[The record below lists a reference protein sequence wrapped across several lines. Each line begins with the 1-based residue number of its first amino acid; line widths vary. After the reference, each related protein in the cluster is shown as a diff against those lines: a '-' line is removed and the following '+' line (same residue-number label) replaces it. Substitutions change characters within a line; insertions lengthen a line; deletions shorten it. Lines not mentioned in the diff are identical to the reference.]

1 MRSRFLRALSL
12 APLVLA
18 APLLAQQAGDII
30 EERLPVIPPPP
41 PPLESI
47 PADDETLAPPV
58 TIQRGSVE
66 EYRANG
72 QLYMIKIVPEAGP
85 PYYLIDNDG
94 DGELETRS
102 AVSPGATV
110 PKWILWSF

>member
-1 MRSRFLRALSL
+1 MRSHLCAIFLASL
-12 APLVLA
+12 ILA
-18 APLLAQQAGDII
+18 APLGLAQQSGDII
-30 EERLPVIPPPP
+30 EERLPTVPPPP
-41 PPLESI
+41 PPPPELG
-47 PADDETLAPPV
+47 PDEPPI

-72 QLYMIKIVPEAGP
+72 QLYMIKIVPEVGP

-102 AVSPGATV
+102 AVNPGASV
-110 PKWILWSF
+110 PKWILWTF